1 MTPILKTE
9 LRVRIPI
16 VLKETIESNAA
27 NLQLTMSH
35 YVENLLSDALL
46 VPIIPNAQLH
56 DFIRLEGLQ
65 LINTQE
71 YLRVHHP
78 EIHIPYLQK
87 GVELY
92 EQYICLQNSTK

>member
-1 MTPILKTE
+1 MTPIRKAE
-9 LRVRIPI
+9 LRVKIPLP
-16 VLKETIESNAA
+16 LKETVELNAA
-27 NLQLTMSH
+27 NQQLPMSH
-35 YVENLLSDALL
+35 YVENILSDALL
-46 VPIIPNAQLH
+46 APTIPNAQLH